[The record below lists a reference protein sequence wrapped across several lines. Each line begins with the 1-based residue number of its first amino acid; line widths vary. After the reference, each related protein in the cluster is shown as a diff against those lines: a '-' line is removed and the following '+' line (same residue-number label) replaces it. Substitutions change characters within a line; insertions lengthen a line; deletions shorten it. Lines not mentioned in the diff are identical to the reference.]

1 MFTLGFSHLR
11 TALLDGG
18 VIKAAIKSW
27 SDTMAWRKQQCGV
40 VSKKGAVGS
49 DNLGVVFDR
58 RHPFLGWK
66 GRSFSLLPQTYA
78 SARHEPKPK
87 LSCRTPASS
96 VPAYGMLESVEP
108 VTSASGI

>member
-40 VSKKGAVGS
+40 VLK
-49 DNLGVVFDR
+49 R
-58 RHPFLGWK
+58 
-66 GRSFSLLPQTYA
+66 GRSGRTISEWFSIAATVFSDGRGGHSPCYRKLTPQHATNPNRSSAAEPQHLACPPTECSSLLN
-78 SARHEPKPK
+78 
-87 LSCRTPASS
+87 L
-96 VPAYGMLESVEP
+96 
-108 VTSASGI
+108 